1 MSPSNETEIKV
12 HCTILVFDHENFLVT
27 STKIMDKRSVQN
39 DYFAD
44 SSSVSLTNPFDN
56 LFIHSNGL
64 PIHLK
69 VLLICSAILFIRL
82 NRLQICSNNV
92 FIRLNGLHIPSKSV
106 REMVSQTV

>member
-56 LFIHSNGL
+56 FIHPFERLANPFEGFIDL
-64 PIHLK
+64 FGNFIHLFK
-69 VLLICSAILFIRL
+69 QIANLF
-82 NRLQICSNNV
+82 
-92 FIRLNGLHIPSKSV
+92 K
-106 REMVSQTV
+106 